1 MEQGIS
7 MKTYVND
14 YCRVK
19 VKTQAVRG
27 RDWPNAK
34 EVVGYVAF
42 ALIFYG
48 VFTIGPWLI
57 AG

>member
-1 MEQGIS
+1 

-27 RDWPNAK
+27 
-34 EVVGYVAF
+34 V
-42 ALIFYG
+42 
-48 VFTIGPWLI
+48 IGPTQKRLLGMLR
-57 AG
+57 AL